1 MCNFN
6 AMIQAFSYSE
16 AILLHYCNT
25 IAFYLTK
32 YVPYVMNLLYM
43 YIFLTAERANF
54 TYLSQFVVLYI
65 LGLILTFNTQSNRL
79 STWYNAPVNIN
90 PRTPSPGT

>member
-1 MCNFN
+1 MCVTLV
-6 AMIQAFSYSE
+6 SHRTE

-43 YIFLTAERANF
+43 YIFLTVERANF
-54 TYLSQFVVLYI
+54 TYLSQFVVFVYI
-65 LGLILTFNTQSNRL
+65 YS
-79 STWYNAPVNIN
+79 V
-90 PRTPSPGT
+90 